1 MTALTV
7 DTEKELK
14 NATAPQQEEPAAGV
28 VGGLKSKSLK
38 AAGVGFLLADA
49 ALITSGLM
57 SKDKGIWFAGL
68 CGLSAG
74 AVGTRY
80 GNPKAEKQLELVE
93 RRLGQYLK
101 RQGVEIPQN
110 PTTENMTKEGGLLD
124 HIESFLYKYPSQ
136 VMNAFYSMI
145 GISFAGTAIG
155 MPKEAGMW
163 QKASLFTSGA
173 LLIAGALSGLLIHEK
188 KPDPS
193 NPPQG
198 TLQKAWSWIQEKP
211 LRLTGTLFNAN
222 QVFLGLNALEQHR
235 KNPDSYAYI
244 PKLAAVAFFT
254 FGNTMMAMTSKEH
267 GGKGNS
273 MDDATKE
280 KLAESAALVI
290 LAQPKQMQDNLLEH
304 VSGYLATEAYVSMSA
319 KDISSM
325 LKKKLEEVRAAHPE
339 LQQPMQQSGQKSDWQ
354 AKVNDS
360 KGAAVQPS
368 L

>member
-1 MTALTV
+1 MTALTA
-7 DTEKELK
+7 DNEKLLK
-14 NATAPQQEEPAAGV
+14 DASAPQQEEAATGV

-38 AAGVGFLLADA
+38 AAGVGFLLADT
-49 ALITSGLM
+49 ALITSSLM
-57 SKDKGIWFAGL
+57 SGERGVGAAGIFGLTAGF
-68 CGLSAG
+68 
-74 AVGTRY
+74 VGTRY

-145 GISFAGTAIG
+145 GVSFASAALS
-155 MPKEAGMW
+155 MPKTASTWER
-163 QKASLFTSGA
+163 ASLLTSGG
-173 LLIAGALSGLLIHEK
+173 LLVAGALAGLLIHEK
-188 KPDPS
+188 KPDPK

-211 LRLTGTLFNAN
+211 LRLTGALFNTN
-222 QVFLGLNALEQHR
+222 QLFLGLNALEQR
-235 KNPDSYAYI
+235 RNNPDNYAYM

-273 MDDATKE
+273 MDAATKE
-280 KLAESAALVI
+280 KLAESAAMVI
-290 LAQPKQMQDNLLEH
+290 LAQPKQVQDNMLEH
-304 VSGYLATEAYVSMSA
+304 VAGYLATESYVNMSA
-319 KDISSM
+319 SDISAM

-339 LQQPMQQSGQKSDWQ
+339 LQSAEKSGWQ
-354 AKVNDS
+354 AKVNES
-360 KGAAVQPS
+360 KAAAVQPT